1 MEALDILLV
10 EQTLALARVLLAGAE
25 PVKAYDLCTKT
36 APILAL
42 QHPKVKAFAA
52 LLRTHIDQYFDDE
65 AYQRR
70 YSGYKNGVKI
80 EVTPFCDQP
89 LLSLV
94 RAQIP
99 RAIINQQAKKDPD
112 RRINVLAI
120 GSWDCTLE
128 RAVLEDNAN
137 VDLVISELADSGNDA
152 VAALKDLF
160 PGRVSVTGRF
170 DVGDIHEEAIF
181 DVAMA
186 LEVVEHVTDD
196 VHFLRNI
203 RQRMKPDGI
212 VVLSTPNAADW
223 YEEKLVDDF
232 DAAARGERENWYH
245 HVRAYTPQTLNK
257 ALLEAR
263 LIGNVRNTQGCLVAV
278 TNPMPEDKEFYLSET
293 AVETFS
299 TIADFKPGTT
309 VYSRVAVNDGQF
321 PVHVINGICLMP
333 WHLRPKGTQ

>member
-1 MEALDILLV
+1 MEALNILLV

-70 YSGYKNGVKI
+70 YSGYTNGIKT
-80 EVTPFCDQP
+80 ELKPFADTN
-89 LLSLV
+89 LLNLA
-94 RAQIP
+94 RAQTA
-99 RAIINQQAKKDPD
+99 RQVINQQAKKDPE

-137 VDLVISELADSGNDA
+137 VDIVISDLFASTNDA
-152 VAALKDLF
+152 VAILKDLF

-170 DVGDIHEEAIF
+170 DVGDVEKEPVF

-203 RQRMKPDGI
+203 QRRMKPDGI

-245 HVRAYTPQTLNK
+245 HVRAYTPQTLNIAMVK
-257 ALLEAR
+257 AGFTATVLHAQRCLIATAR
-263 LIGNVRNTQGCLVAV
+263 VRADDSACV
-278 TNPMPEDKEFYLSET
+278 FSEKV
-293 AVETFS
+293 VETFENL
-299 TIADFKPGTT
+299 DGFVVGDT
-309 VYSRVAVNDGQF
+309 VYCRVSLHDGRN
-321 PVHVINGICLMP
+321 PVPVINGICLMP
-333 WHLRPKGTQ
+333 WELRPTR